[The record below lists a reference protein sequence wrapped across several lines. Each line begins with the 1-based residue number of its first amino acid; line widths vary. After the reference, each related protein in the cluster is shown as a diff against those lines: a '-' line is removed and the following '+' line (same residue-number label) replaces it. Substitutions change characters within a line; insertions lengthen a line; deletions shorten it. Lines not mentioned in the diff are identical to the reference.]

1 MLVVIYS
8 FFLYRYTSVC
18 RLNNRNVTLFPF
30 HCCTV
35 ARTQLHV
42 LLSVTVKSVLST
54 KSVLCSERQRI
65 ITFSWPYRSRL
76 VNGTK
81 QQKPVTLLAVCNYT
95 FEHSL
100 SVSMHIACYSDKGSA
115 LHETKN
121 YVAKTTQPLFSVYSC
136 WFYQT
141 IRFLVIPP
149 STNYTLTGHFIRYTY
164 STAW

>member
-1 MLVVIYS
+1 MTSIVIFWINLSYHWVGKFCQCCPVS
-8 FFLYRYTSVC
+8 TRSD
-18 RLNNRNVTLFPF
+18 FPPA
-30 HCCTV
+30 V
-35 ARTQLHV
+35 SP
-42 LLSVTVKSVLST
+42 LSA
-54 KSVLCSERQRI
+54 SVLCSERQRI

-81 QQKPVTLLAVCNYT
+81 QQTPVTLLAVCNYT

-121 YVAKTTQPLFSVYSC
+121 YVAKTTQPLFSVDSC